1 MTKYAAGA
9 QILNFQNTF
18 DGSGKDITRLEIQKI
33 SSEA

>member
-9 QILNFQNTF
+9 QIFNFQNTF
-18 DGSGKDITRLEIQKI
+18 DGSGKDIRLEIQKI